1 MKTKTKT
8 FTVESWEYDSEEVLH
23 ESNDLSM
30 EPTPYCELVINE
42 YDNEGEFSETVI
54 NIIQN

>member
-8 FTVESWEYDSEEVLH
+8 FTVENIEYDSDEVFH
-23 ESNDLSM
+23 EVNDLSM
-30 EPTPYCELVINE
+30 ELTPICELVINE

-54 NIIQN
+54 NVIQN